1 MSRGRGKITNTS
13 QGFSGTNG
21 QVNARFRIAPVKQ
34 LQVPDR
40 TRRVHS
46 DPFSTGGGRDY
57 NRLSGSPEE
66 NVGKGLAS
74 QVTGLLKTAAAV
86 HAFREIETEA
96 NAQGLDPQQ
105 QEQGGGLS
113 GKVSPPATTTASR
126 PTSTGLN
133 QPVSSSQQMSS
144 QREARSEQRVLGRTG
159 SQPTLTPGNTANPR
173 GKQLLDSERASEQL
187 LNPDNA
193 SVPTQYQMATAL
205 SARIG
210 QKENAAKAAKRPA
223 GANFGGL
230 DFST

>member
-1 MSRGRGKITNTS
+1 MARSRGEINNTS

-21 QVNARFRIAPVKQ
+21 QVNARFRIAPVKK

-66 NVGKGLAS
+66 NVGKGLAN
-74 QVTGLLKTAAAV
+74 QAVGLLKTAAAV
-86 HAFREIETEA
+86 EAFKEIEHGDWDA
-96 NAQGLDPQQ
+96 DGKPV
-105 QEQGGGLS
+105 QETGGGLA

-210 QKENAAKAAKRPA
+210 QKESAAKAAKRPA